1 MGHRARAAPCGNRS
15 RYRIAATVR
24 HVSDLYDRIGT
35 GYATTRSSDPRI
47 ARLIELALG
56 DSVEVVNVG
65 AGTGSYEPAG
75 LRVTAVEPSAAM
87 IVQRPPGAAPVVRAH
102 AERLPFSDGSFDA
115 AMATLTLHHWS
126 DWRAGVA
133 EMRRVS
139 RGVIV
144 VLTWDPDSVD
154 AFWLTRE
161 YFREQSLADAA
172 PFPRLEELLDVLGGG
187 EARPVPIARDC
198 RDGFMAANWARPEA
212 YLDPAVRAN
221 ISTFARRSPDEL
233 RPGLDAL
240 ARDLE
245 TGEWDRRHGRLRTLP
260 ELDLGYRMVVSGRN
274 SARS

>member
-1 MGHRARAAPCGNRS
+1 
-15 RYRIAATVR
+15 
-24 HVSDLYDRIGT
+24 VSDLYDRIGT
-35 GYATTRSSDPRI
+35 SYATTRAGDPRI

-56 DSVEVVNVG
+56 AAVEVVNVG

-75 LRVTAVEPSAAM
+75 RHVTAVEPSAAM
-87 IVQRPPGAAPVVRAH
+87 IAQRPEGAAPVVRAR
-102 AERLPFSDGSFDA
+102 AERLPFADGSFDA

-126 DWRAGVA
+126 GWRAGVA

-139 RGVIV
+139 GGVV
-144 VLTWDPDSVD
+144 VILTWDPGSVD

-172 PFPRLEELLDVLGGG
+172 PFPRLDELLDALGGA
-187 EARPVPIARDC
+187 EVLPVPIPRDC

-233 RPGLDAL
+233 QPGLDAL

-245 TGEWDRRHGRLRTLP
+245 SGEWDRRHGRLRSLP
-260 ELDLGYRMVVSGRN
+260 ELDLGYRLVVSGPN

>member
-15 RYRIAATVR
+15 RYRIVATVR
-24 HVSDLYDRIGT
+24 HVPDLYDRIGIS
-35 GYATTRSSDPRI
+35 YATTRSSGPRI

-56 DSVEVVNVG
+56 DAVDVVNVG

-75 LRVTAVEPSAAM
+75 RRVTAVEPSVAM
-87 IVQRPPGAAPVVRAH
+87 IAQRPASAAPVVRAR
-102 AERLPFSDGSFDA
+102 AERLPFADSSFDA

-139 RGVIV
+139 RGVV
-144 VLTWDPDSVD
+144 VILTWDPESVD

-161 YFREQSLADAA
+161 YFREQSIADAG
-172 PFPRLEELLDVLGGG
+172 PFPHLDQLLDVLGDG
-187 EARPVPIARDC
+187 EVRAVPIPRDC

-221 ISTFARRSPDEL
+221 ISTFARRPPDEL

-240 ARDLE
+240 SRELE
-245 TGEWDRRHGRLRTLP
+245 TGEWDRRYGGLRTLP
-260 ELDLGYRMVVSGRN
+260 ELDLGYRLVVSG
-274 SARS
+274 